1 MRVRWPI
8 VNVLICA
15 GFMLQ
20 EYSMDKCSNSAAVKI
35 QLVKVVLAV
44 TILQIVEMGVVR
56 PTGSLVGEWVRSLA
70 WDRTPYSSD

>member
-1 MRVRWPI
+1 M
-8 VNVLICA
+8 NVLICA

-35 QLVKVVLAV
+35 QLVKVVVLAV
-44 TILQIVEMGVVR
+44 TILQIVEMGVVQ